1 MMASSETVT
10 GLKQSAEKCMKDGRY
25 AEAFFHLTHAIK
37 LCPESAVSQH
47 MDLLSLRSKCFLR
60 QQQFY
65 LAMQDA
71 LELVKMDP
79 TSTQVHPVMKFF
91 PIALTQ
97 ATLVRFW
104 PLCSP
109 LGANVTCTFVP
120 SLNTSLSSIRR
131 DMREKQR

>member
-1 MMASSETVT
+1 MASSETVT

-37 LCPESAVSQH
+37 LCPESAQSQH

-71 LELVKMDP
+71 LELVKMDS
-79 TSTQVHPVMKFF
+79 TSTQVHPVVMINFY
-91 PIALTQ
+91 
-97 ATLVRFW
+97 R
-104 PLCSP
+104 PLCAAEAGPTIIERQDSQ
-109 LGANVTCTFVP
+109 NH
-120 SLNTSLSSIRR
+120 
-131 DMREKQR
+131 